1 MMYKYFSMQGIS
13 QDAYNFV
20 KKCEEE
26 CQKDSSFIDEIIDFN
41 QFKVLNAMQKE
52 GIAARHF
59 NPSTGY
65 GYDDQGR
72 DAFERV
78 FARVFNT
85 EDALVRPQITCGT
98 HALALTLYGLL
109 TNGQTLMAITGKPYD
124 TLDQVIG
131 ISGESKHSLKAL
143 GVKYKQIEVTA
154 DNEIDIEKVLSN
166 LNEADVIFMQ
176 RSRGYTGRSALS
188 IDQFKDAIKTIKEA
202 KPEVIIVVDNCY
214 GEFCDVLEPTDVGAD
229 VCAGSLIKNP
239 GGGIAP
245 TGGYIVGTKACIESI
260 AERFTTP
267 SLKKEVGS
275 YAQNYTPFYQGL
287 FLAPTVVG
295 QCLKGIRMLSHMFEK
310 LGYEIVPKNNKSQF
324 DIIVSVK
331 TGSEQAVIDICKVVQ
346 SISPV
351 DSNVIPMPWDM
362 PGYTDKVIMAAGT
375 FIQGSSIE
383 LSADAPIKEP
393 YIVYIQG
400 GITYSHIKI
409 AAMKIYDVLKKPE

>member
-1 MMYKYFSMQGIS
+1 MYKYFSKQGIS
-13 QDAYNFV
+13 EDAYNFV

-26 CQKDSSFIDEIIDFN
+26 CRNDSSFIDEIADFN
-41 QFKVLNAMQKE
+41 QLKVLNAMQKE

-98 HALALTLYGLL
+98 HALSLTLYGLL

-131 ISGESKHSLKAL
+131 ISGNSKHSLKAL
-143 GVKYKQIEVTA
+143 GVNYRQIEITS
-154 DNEIDIEKVLSN
+154 DNEIDIEKVLLN
-166 LNEADVIFMQ
+166 LTDVDVVFMQ
-176 RSRGYTGRSALS
+176 RSRGYSGRSALS
-188 IDQFKDAIKTIKEA
+188 IDQFKDAIKIIKEA

-245 TGGYIVGTKACIESI
+245 TGGYIVGTKECIEAIS
-260 AERFTTP
+260 ERFTTP

-275 YAQNYTPFYQGL
+275 YAANYTPFYQGL

-310 LGYEIVPKNNKSQF
+310 LGYEIVPKNSKNQF

-351 DSNVIPMPWDM
+351 DSNVVPMPWDM